1 MFDKCRIQINI
12 SVWWML
18 LIRCLI
24 VLLFS
29 GWAIAKSKTEHRM
42 PAHSSQGEKDNL
54 EKRVIKIFAENCA
67 LAGCHTGTSPLMNLK
82 LTKDEFLQRTVNQ
95 PSLEKPGMMRVKPG
109 EPENSYLVKKITG
122 ASDIV
127 GQRMPFGRDPLTD
140 DQVATIVG
148 WIKSLKA
155 TDVADLEAP
164 APDPVQPFNAWK
176 VVNIPTSRMIDKGNF
191 LFLISHRFFPKMSS
205 GYETFYG
212 LDGSA
217 IIFLN
222 LGYGITDR
230 LFVNLGRSNSADNVQ
245 LDLKYGLKQQ
255 FPGEKIPVAV
265 ALQSSLN
272 WLSEK
277 KPGKNRL
284 RSEVLKY
291 SFQAIFSSRL
301 REGVGLDVVP
311 GILFNPDS
319 ETDGEDPV
327 FTIGLAGSVHLWKSI
342 SLIGEW
348 DPIVTGYSPTSTFGE
363 LNRFDTWG
371 GGIELSVGAHAFQI
385 IITNSAGLTSDQ
397 YMRGGGLDIGEGDFR
412 LGFNIFRPLQ
422 F

>member
-1 MFDKCRIQINI
+1 MFDKRRIHINI
-12 SVWWML
+12 PVWWMI

-24 VLLFS
+24 ILLFS
-29 GWAIAKSKTEHRM
+29 SWAMAESKTEYST
-42 PAHSSQGEKDNL
+42 PKHSSQGTNGDL
-54 EKRVIKIFAENCA
+54 ESGVIKIFAENCA

-82 LTKDEFLQRTVNQ
+82 LTEDEFLQRTINQ
-95 PSLEKPGMMRVKPG
+95 PSLERPGTMRIKPGD
-109 EPENSYLVKKITG
+109 PENSYLVKKIIG
-122 ASDIV
+122 ADDIV

-140 DQVATIVG
+140 DQIATIVG
-148 WIKSLKA
+148 WIKSLNE
-155 TDVADLEAP
+155 TDVAGLEAP
-164 APDPVQPFNAWK
+164 APDPVLPFNAWK

-205 GYETFYG
+205 GYDTFYG
-212 LDGSA
+212 LDGSG

-222 LGYGITDR
+222 LGYGITDQ
-230 LFVNLGRSNSADNVQ
+230 LFVNLGRSNASDNVQ
-245 LDLKYGLKQQ
+245 LDVKYGLKEQY
-255 FPGEKIPVAV
+255 PGDKIPVAV
-265 ALQSSLN
+265 ALQTSIN

-277 KPGKNRL
+277 KPGKSRL
-284 RSEVLKY
+284 RSEALKY
-291 SFQAIFSSRL
+291 SFQAILSSQL
-301 REGVGLDVVP
+301 REGVGVDIVP

-319 ETDGEDPV
+319 ENDDEDPM
-327 FTIGLAGSVHLWKSI
+327 FTIGFAGSVHVWKSI
-342 SLIGEW
+342 SFIGEW
-348 DPIVTGYSPTSTFGE
+348 DAIVTGFTPTSTFGE

-385 IITNSAGLTSDQ
+385 IITNSAGLTTDQ

>member
-1 MFDKCRIQINI
+1 MFDKRRIQINI
-12 SVWWML
+12 SVWWMI

-29 GWAIAKSKTEHRM
+29 GWAIAESKTEHRT
-42 PAHSSQGEKDNL
+42 PAHSSQDENENL
-54 EKRVIKIFAENCA
+54 ENRVIKIFAENCA

-95 PSLEKPGMMRVKPG
+95 PSLEKPGMARVTPG

-122 ASDIV
+122 AADIV
-127 GQRMPFGRDPLTD
+127 GQRMPFGRDPLTA
-140 DQVATIVG
+140 DQIATIVG

-155 TDVADLEAP
+155 ADVANLEAP
-164 APDPVQPFNAWK
+164 TPDPVQPFNAWK
-176 VVNIPTSRMIDKGNF
+176 AVNIPTSRMIDKGNF

-230 LFVNLGRSNSADNVQ
+230 LFVNLGRSNSSDNVQ

-255 FPGEKIPVAV
+255 YPGDKIPIAVAV
-265 ALQSSLN
+265 QSSLN

-277 KPGKNRL
+277 KPGKSRL
-284 RSEVLKY
+284 RSEALKY

-301 REGVGLDVVP
+301 HEGVGLDVVP
-311 GILFNPDS
+311 GILFNPNS